1 MYRYIGIT
9 FFAILVM
16 GCQSIRKVGTL
27 FSNKDRLEQ
36 SFYSS
41 KEVDQ
46 LLSSALRYQGVPY
59 RSGGSNDTGM
69 DCSGLL
75 FRVYVENKF
84 SIPRSSLDQSQFGHP
99 VSKNNIQRGDWV
111 LFKTNGSLSI
121 NHIGLVLRVN
131 GDHDVQFLH
140 ASTSRGVRSDQ
151 LYTKYWIKAFV
162 KAIRPYKNNIN

>member
-1 MYRYIGIT
+1 
-9 FFAILVM
+9 
-16 GCQSIRKVGTL
+16 
-27 FSNKDRLEQ
+27 
-36 SFYSS
+36 
-41 KEVDQ
+41 
-46 LLSSALRYQGVPY
+46 
-59 RSGGSNDTGM
+59 
-69 DCSGLL
+69 
-75 FRVYVENKF
+75 
-84 SIPRSSLDQSQFGHP
+84 LDQSQFGLP

-151 LYTKYWIKAFV
+151 LYTNYWLKAYV